1 MRCHYENVEGVGKV
15 LIPGCMAVA
24 VTGDIDRCTC
34 HPTSFASFEREK
46 YQKEVERLKKIIKD
60 LEQENEYYA
69 NLLESNGVTIKHKEN
84 EVEKIQEEIQEGS
97 PAKIE
102 RLDNRH

>member
-1 MRCHYENVEGVGKV
+1 
-15 LIPGCMAVA
+15 MAVA

-69 NLLESNGVTIKHKEN
+69 NLLESNGVTIKYKEN
-84 EVEKIQEEIQEGS
+84 EVEKIQEKIQEGS